1 METRLSKAAWLDR
14 FGRELM
20 RLQLTMNAVTAAA
33 NAVDAYPDSPVVE
46 PEDAARTWVD
56 ECGPDDC
63 RPA

>member
-1 METRLSKAAWLDR
+1 MEKRLSKAAWMDR
-14 FGRELM
+14 FGEALM
-20 RLQLTMNAVTAAA
+20 RLQPTLNAVTAAS
-33 NAVDAYPDSPVVE
+33 NAVDAYPDSQDME

>member
-1 METRLSKAAWLDR
+1 MDR
-14 FGRELM
+14 FGQALM
-20 RLQLTMNAVTAAA
+20 RLQPSMNAVTAAA
-33 NAVDAYPDSPVVE
+33 NAVDAYPDAQDAE